1 MKKPVLSTLGLILL
15 CATPVTFL
23 SSTATA
29 VANSDALEK
38 RSEQATADNRRDTI
52 VTPNSNAQN
61 APDVA
66 KEERFTAK
74 KLQICNRNQDRF
86 KARMQQISDRGAKQ
100 LDVFKK
106 IADRTKAFYEVKAY
120 SDENYGAL
128 AAEVDILYSES
139 LAAISMTQVSQTE
152 WSCDDSSPQSAMRVF
167 SNAKKN
173 EIATLKA
180 YKDKVRELILL
191 VKQVGGAQ

>member
-1 MKKPVLSTLGLILL
+1 M
-15 CATPVTFL
+15 
-23 SSTATA
+23 
-29 VANSDALEK
+29 
-38 RSEQATADNRRDTI
+38 
-52 VTPNSNAQN
+52 
-61 APDVA
+61 
-66 KEERFTAK
+66 
-74 KLQICNRNQDRF
+74 
-86 KARMQQISDRGAKQ
+86 
-100 LDVFKK
+100 
-106 IADRTKAFYEVKAY
+106 
-120 SDENYGAL
+120 
-128 AAEVDILYSES
+128 DILYSES